1 MKKIFFIVFAI
12 LFMFSCKNENNN
24 IMYVKGKIKGL
35 KKGTLY
41 LQKQIDSV
49 VVSVDSIKVNGT
61 DEFLLTD
68 KIESPEMYY
77 LTLGKSDKKIPF
89 FGEKDTISITSG
101 LERFGYRNKITGSVN
116 QDLLDKYYE
125 YIKKFNDQDLMLIK
139 AEFEA
144 KRSANQDSILL
155 ITKQKNNL
163 LKRKYLYSI
172 NYAMNNVDHEVAPF
186 IALTDLN
193 YAQTKWLDSIY
204 NSLTPKIKESKYGK
218 QLDVFIKKIKNN

>member
-12 LFMFSCKNENNN
+12 LFMFSCENENNN

-49 VVSVDSIKVNGT
+49 VVSVDSINVNGT

-89 FGEKDTISITSG
+89 FGEKDTISIASG
-101 LERFGYRNKITGSVN
+101 LEKFGYRNKITGSVN

-172 NYAMNNVDHEVAPF
+172 NYAMNNADHEVAPF

>member
-1 MKKIFFIVFAI
+1 M
-12 LFMFSCKNENNN
+12 
-24 IMYVKGKIKGL
+24 
-35 KKGTLY
+35 
-41 LQKQIDSV
+41 
-49 VVSVDSIKVNGT
+49 NGT

-89 FGEKDTISITSG
+89 FGEKDTISIASG
-101 LERFGYRNKITGSVN
+101 LEKFGYRNKITGSVN

-172 NYAMNNVDHEVAPF
+172 NYAMNNADHEVAPF

>member
-49 VVSVDSIKVNGT
+49 VVSVDSINVNGT

-89 FGEKDTISITSG
+89 FGEKDTISIASG
-101 LERFGYRNKITGSVN
+101 LEKFGYRNKISGSVN

-172 NYAMNNVDHEVAPF
+172 NYAMNNADHEVAPF